1 MTRISTRA
9 ANSIL
14 LSQNTRL
21 QKRLFDGQVSM
32 TSEKKTNIYQ
42 GVAIDS
48 RRLINIENSTTLM
61 QRFSSNNEQMDVKL
75 NVVNTSVEAI
85 RKILTDFR
93 TNLDNFSTTSKE
105 GEVDNKDIQDLSLI
119 HISEP
124 TRPY

>member
-14 LSQNTRL
+14 LNQNTRL

-42 GVAIDS
+42 GIAIDS

-93 TNLDNFSTTSKE
+93 TNLDNFSTTSKK
-105 GEVDNKDIQDLSLI
+105 GEVDKVGPK
-119 HISEP
+119 IS
-124 TRPY
+124 

>member
-42 GVAIDS
+42 GIAIDS

-93 TNLDNFSTTSKE
+93 TALITFLQHQKKVKLTTKIFRTKPSRPLKNSK
-105 GEVDNKDIQDLSLI
+105 GI
-119 HISEP
+119 
-124 TRPY
+124 